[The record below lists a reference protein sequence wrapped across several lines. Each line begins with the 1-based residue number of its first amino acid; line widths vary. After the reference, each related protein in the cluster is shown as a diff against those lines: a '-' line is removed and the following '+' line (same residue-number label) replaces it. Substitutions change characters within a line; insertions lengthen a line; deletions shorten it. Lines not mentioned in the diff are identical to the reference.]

1 MRRVHQG
8 LSAVILAGL
17 GVFATGAVA
26 QEAAT
31 PSFSSRLAR
40 VITPLEVGPNG
51 LSGAGA
57 PVLTEAVSASR
68 YVMIGETHMTREIPA
83 FTTQICRLM
92 APGGLTAM
100 AIETGPEAA
109 RVIDGAM
116 RSDDRA
122 TRVGDFL
129 QANPDGVAFYRGSD
143 EVETAGDCAAAA
155 GADFELWGLDQE
167 FLGSADHLLQ
177 EMLAAEPGPVARA
190 ALTDLAAKSQA
201 ATAVARASGS
211 PMELFLLSAA
221 QADLDQAA
229 AAIAQDGGTRVQY
242 LFGLLTESRA
252 IYQASQARQGDP
264 NGRRARAM
272 KRTLAA
278 HLAEN
283 PGARVLLKF
292 GGWHVYKSLNPLNQ
306 RDLGAWVAERA
317 DGEGVTA
324 LHILVEGV
332 RGELAGYG
340 GVARPARIQ
349 AFDVTNDEGADW
361 RKDVLLAQPADAA
374 PGSWMLV
381 DLRRLR
387 AEGLTSAPP
396 EWRDLALA
404 YDIAVLAPTFSATS
418 LLGDEAAAS
427 R

>member
-26 QEAAT
+26 QEAT
-31 PSFSSRLAR
+31 PSFSTRLAR
-40 VITPLEVGPNG
+40 VITSLEVSPNG

-57 PVLTEAVSASR
+57 PVLSDAVTASR

-109 RVIDGAM
+109 RVLDAAM
-116 RSDDRA
+116 RSDDREA
-122 TRVGDFL
+122 RVGDFL
-129 QANPDGVAFYRGSD
+129 QAHPDGVAFYRGAD
-143 EVETAGDCAAAA
+143 EVRTAGDCAAAA

-167 FLGSADHLLQ
+167 FLGSASLLIQ
-177 EMLAAEPGPVARA
+177 EMLAAEPGPLARA
-190 ALTDLAAKSQA
+190 ALTDLAAKAQA
-201 ATAVARASGS
+201 ATTAALASGS
-211 PMELFLLSAA
+211 PMELFLLSAN

-229 AAIAQDGGTRVQY
+229 AAIARDGGTRVQY

-272 KRTLAA
+272 KRALAA
-278 HLAEN
+278 HLAET
-283 PGARVLLKF
+283 PDARVLLKF

-324 LHILVEGV
+324 LHIVVEGV

-340 GVARPARIQ
+340 GVGRPARVQ
-349 AFDVTNDEGADW
+349 TFDVTDDEGADW
-361 RKDVLLAQPADAA
+361 RKDVIAAQPADAA

-387 AEGLTSAPP
+387 AEGLTSAPQ

-404 YDIAVLAPTFSATS
+404 YDIALLAPTFSATS
-418 LLGDEAAAS
+418 LIGGEDAVA